1 MLRGEHCPT
10 VQCFHFPG
18 FRGKVTLKMKWWLR
32 QSGTED
38 APKAIPETGSDVQLQ
53 ILSAHLYVKDVY
65 LTTACL

>member
-38 APKAIPETGSDVQLQ
+38 APKAIPETGSDVQL
-53 ILSAHLYVKDVY
+53 
-65 LTTACL
+65 